1 MTRTRGEGSM
11 DEPDWRRFI
20 GAYHQA
26 HPGITE
32 QLLSLADTS
41 PYAWLAEPLRGIEG
55 TVLDLACGSAPTRDE
70 LPDADWVGIDL
81 SAAELAEAARR
92 GRGPLVRAGA
102 DALPAAFASAG
113 AVCAAM
119 CLPVVTPLPQ
129 VLGEI
134 RRVLRPGGVLAAL
147 VPSQSGLSPS
157 GMLGWLRVMAAL
169 RAVRQPW
176 PNPQARDGL
185 ADVLRTAGFRVRCDE
200 RRVFTLAIDSA
211 DAAAL
216 LADALYLPGLT
227 PDRSQAAKRSLA
239 RWAAPGRRLELPL
252 RRVVAD
258 LPAEPPSQE
267 PL

>member
-1 MTRTRGEGSM
+1 M
-11 DEPDWRRFI
+11 DEPDWRRFVA
-20 GAYHQA
+20 AYHDA

-32 QLLSLADTS
+32 QLFALADTS
-41 PYAWLAEPLRGIEG
+41 PYAWLAGPLRGTRG
-55 TVLDLACGSAPTRDE
+55 PVLDLACGSAPTRE
-70 LPDADWVGIDL
+70 VLPDADWVGTDL

-92 GRGPLVRAGA
+92 GRGPLVRARA
-102 DALPAAFASAG
+102 DALPAASASVS

-134 RRVLRPGGVLAAL
+134 RRVLRPGGTLAAL
-147 VPSQSGLSPS
+147 VPSRSGLSPS
-157 GMLGWLRVMAAL
+157 GVLGWFRVMTAL

-185 ADVLRTAGFRVRCDE
+185 ASLLRTAGFRVLSDE

-211 DAAAL
+211 DTAAL

-227 PDRSQAAKRSLA
+227 PRRAAAAKRSLA
-239 RWAAPGRRLELPL
+239 RWAVPGRHLELPL

-258 LPAEPPSQE
+258 LPSGPPSQE
-267 PL
+267 PA

>member
-1 MTRTRGEGSM
+1 M

-20 GAYHQA
+20 AAYHQA
-26 HPGITE
+26 RPGITE
-32 QLLSLADTS
+32 RFLSLAGVSAYT
-41 PYAWLAEPLRGIEG
+41 WLAEPLRGLEG

-70 LPDADWVGIDL
+70 LPDIDWVGIDL

-92 GRGPLVRAGA
+92 GRGPLVRAAA
-102 DALPAAFASAG
+102 DALPVGSASVG

-119 CLPVVTPLPQ
+119 CLPVVTPLPR

-134 RRVLRPGGVLAAL
+134 RRVLRPGGTLTAL
-147 VPSQSGLSPS
+147 VPSQSGLSPF
-157 GMLGWLRVMAAL
+157 GVLGWLRVMAAL

-176 PNPQARDGL
+176 PNPRARDGL
-185 ADVLRTAGFRVRCDE
+185 AALLHTAGFHIRCDE
-200 RRVFTLAIDSA
+200 RRVFTLAVESA

-227 PDRSQAAKRSLA
+227 PHRARAAKSSLA

-258 LPAEPPSQE
+258 LPDGPPSQE
-267 PL
+267 PT

>member
-1 MTRTRGEGSM
+1 MEER
-11 DEPDWRRFI
+11 DWRRFI
-20 GAYHQA
+20 TAYHQA

-32 QLLSLADTS
+32 QLFSLSDVS
-41 PYAWLAEPLRGIEG
+41 PYAWLAEPLRGTEG
-55 TVLDLACGSAPTRDE
+55 VVLDLACGSAPTRAE

-81 SAAELAEAARR
+81 SPAELAEAARR

-102 DALPAAFASAG
+102 DAIPAASASVG

-129 VLGEI
+129 TLGEI
-134 RRVLRPGGVLAAL
+134 RRVLRPGGTLAAL

-157 GMLGWLRVMAAL
+157 GVLGWVRVMTAL

-185 ADVLRTAGFRVRCDE
+185 AALLRAAGFRVRADE

-211 DAAAL
+211 DSAAL

-227 PDRSQAAKRSLA
+227 QDRARAAKRSLG
-239 RWAAPGRRLELPL
+239 RWADSGRRLELPL

-258 LPAEPPSQE
+258 LPTERPSQE
-267 PL
+267 PI

>member
-1 MTRTRGEGSM
+1 M

-20 GAYHQA
+20 TAYHQT
-26 HPGITE
+26 HPGVTE
-32 QLLSLADTS
+32 RLLALADTS
-41 PYAWLAEPLRGIEG
+41 PYAWLAEPLRGTG
-55 TVLDLACGSAPTRDE
+55 GAVLDLACGSAPTRDE
-70 LPDADWVGIDL
+70 LPDADWIGVDL
-81 SAAELAEAARR
+81 SEAELAAAAIR

-102 DALPAAFASAG
+102 EALPFGPASVD

-129 VLGEI
+129 VLAEV
-134 RRVLRPGGVLAAL
+134 RRVLRRSGTLVAL

-157 GMLGWLRVMAAL
+157 GALGWLRVMAAL
-169 RAVRQPW
+169 HAVRQPW

-185 ADVLRTAGFRVRCDE
+185 APLLRTAGFRVRGDE

-227 PDRSQAAKRSLA
+227 AHRARAAKRSLA

-258 LPAEPPSQE
+258 LPTERPTQE
-267 PL
+267 PT

>member
-1 MTRTRGEGSM
+1 M
-11 DEPDWRRFI
+11 DEPGWRRFI
-20 GAYHQA
+20 AAYHQA

-32 QLLSLADTS
+32 QLFALADTS

-55 TVLDLACGSAPTRDE
+55 TVLDLACGSAPTRQE

-92 GRGPLVRAGA
+92 GRGPLIRAGA
-102 DALPAAFASAG
+102 DALPAASASTG

-134 RRVLRPGGVLAAL
+134 RRVLRPGGMLAAL

-157 GMLGWLRVMAAL
+157 GMLGWLRVMTAL
-169 RAVRQPW
+169 RALRQPW

-185 ADVLRTAGFRVRCDE
+185 PATLRTAGFRVRTDE

-227 PDRSQAAKRSLA
+227 PERSQAAKRSLA

-252 RRVVAD
+252 RRVVAELAAD
-258 LPAEPPSQE
+258 PPSQE